1 MTYRR
6 ITVTMTTTGSVTPGF
21 EELRKDYV
29 YGGKQPHVPDASG
42 RHRTPTAAA
51 ARAEEREERYR
62 RFCEL
67 RKGVDGKEGMGK
79 IAAGAEVGIA
89 RRAAARY
96 EKQRLEE
103 LERRAARND

>member
-29 YGGKQPHVPDASG
+29 YGGKQPHVPDTSG

-67 RKGVDGKEGMGK
+67 RKKGVGK

-103 LERRAARND
+103 LEAADA